1 MRQIYEDVSSSA
13 KSKKLPVK
21 WMAPESLYQGLY
33 TTKSDVWSF
42 GVVLWEMAT
51 LGGVPYPTLA
61 NSELYRL
68 LGTGYRMERPDMCSD
83 DVYELMT
90 DCWKEELR
98 SRPSFFQLIERLVV
112 IMQRDAPYLDLNKHN
127 EGHPYYNVP
136 PEASGD

>member
-1 MRQIYEDVSSSA
+1 
-13 KSKKLPVK
+13 
-21 WMAPESLYQGLY
+21 
-33 TTKSDVWSF
+33 
-42 GVVLWEMAT
+42 
-51 LGGVPYPTLA
+51 
-61 NSELYRL
+61 
-68 LGTGYRMERPDMCSD
+68 
-83 DVYELMT
+83 MT